1 MINLLFIPRLTQR
14 YFVWRGRPVSN
25 DVIKEKYKVS
35 QVLYVDEIKDFIV
48 SLKGMIDTIHVQLGE
63 GQTLKYIV
71 ENIENVTI
79 VNDLEIMMNNV
90 RSIKSEKEIELIS
103 RICAISSEGHNLIMK
118 KSQPGLREYQFESLF
133 QYHCS
138 WKGCRQMAYPSIVG
152 SGPNSAIL
160 HYVENNRLVQEK
172 EFVLV
177 DAGAEFLGYS
187 SDITRTF
194 PSDGKFTDEQKLI
207 YHAVLNVQK
216 TLITMIKP
224 GLLWKDFTQQS
235 SNLLLDELLKAGMV
249 KGTVEELYTNQIQR
263 VFMPH
268 GLGHHI
274 GLDVHDT
281 TIYPDG
287 PLVPGM
293 IVTVEPGLYFNP
305 VLIDECLA
313 NEEKKKK
320 ILE

>member
-1 MINLLFIPRLTQR
+1 
-14 YFVWRGRPVSN
+14 
-25 DVIKEKYKVS
+25 
-35 QVLYVDEIKDFIV
+35 
-48 SLKGMIDTIHVQLGE
+48 
-63 GQTLKYIV
+63 
-71 ENIENVTI
+71 
-79 VNDLEIMMNNV
+79 
-90 RSIKSEKEIELIS
+90 
-103 RICAISSEGHNLIMK
+103 
-118 KSQPGLREYQFESLF
+118 
-133 QYHCS
+133 
-138 WKGCRQMAYPSIVG
+138 MAYPSIVG

-194 PSDGKFTDEQKLI
+194 PSDGKFTDGQKLI

-313 NEEKKKK
+313 NEEKKK